1 METPEEVIEVLG
13 AVSQACR
20 VALLKYEKETAKLTS
35 EVEALT
41 KSLAAASSDK
51 RATEESTQKL
61 TVEMAATKQVNERQM
76 ESIRTS
82 LMKAEL
88 DKAVSYE
95 LIQEMREAL
104 DSHLPGRD
112 ATSPVR
118 SAQRLPRRF
127 EVPMEFP
134 PPAF

>member
-1 METPEEVIEVLG
+1 M
-13 AVSQACR
+13 
-20 VALLKYEKETAKLTS
+20 